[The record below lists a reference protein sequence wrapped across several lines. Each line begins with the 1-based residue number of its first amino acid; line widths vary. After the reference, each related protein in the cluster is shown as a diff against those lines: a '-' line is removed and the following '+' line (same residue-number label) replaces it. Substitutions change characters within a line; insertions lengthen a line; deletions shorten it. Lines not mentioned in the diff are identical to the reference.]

1 MIMPK
6 MGESVMECTILKWLK
21 NEGDNIS
28 KDDSVV
34 EIATDKVDT
43 EIPST
48 YSGKLSKIL
57 VKEGEIVKVG
67 KPIAII
73 ETINKLDHLDTK
85 NPFTSKIEK
94 DFDNIKKQVSKPILP
109 NNNDTSKSD
118 SSKFYSP
125 LVLNI
130 ASRENISLDTLEKI
144 KGTGEN
150 QRITKLDLLK
160 FIEEKN
166 IESYK
171 VEDFEEDDH
180 QISLN
185 KGEELIEPN
194 RIRKIIAS
202 RMVESK
208 KISPHVTSY
217 VEADMTNVYK
227 SRNELK
233 EEFLKKHK
241 FPLTFNPIFIHC
253 VTRAIQ
259 DFPMINISYINNKI
273 IKKNYI
279 NIGIAVALE
288 DDNLIVPVLK
298 DTEKMNFMTI
308 IKESNN
314 LIKKSKENKLIPDDL
329 DGGTFTISNIGS
341 FGNVMGTPIILQPQV
356 GILAIGSIRKIPAVV
371 ETKKGDEIKI
381 RNRVFLSHT
390 YDHRIIDGALG
401 GKFVQKVAN
410 YLESFN
416 LIANLQWM
424 VSNNI
429 NKTAG

>member
-1 MIMPK
+1 MSKIEMIMPK

-171 VEDFEEDDH
+171 VEDFEEDNH

-227 SRNELK
+227 ARNELK

-241 FPLTFNPIFIHC
+241 FPLSFNPIFIHC

-298 DTEKMNFMTI
+298 DADKMNFMTI
-308 IKESNN
+308 IKESND
-314 LIKKSKENKLIPDDL
+314 LIKKSKENKLSPDDL

-371 ETKKGDEIKI
+371 ETNKGDEIKI

-401 GKFVQKVAN
+401 GKFVKKVAN
-410 YLESFN
+410 YLERFN
-416 LIANLQWM
+416 LKSHI
-424 VSNNI
+424 
-429 NKTAG
+429 G

>member
-1 MIMPK
+1 MSKIEMIMPK

-94 DFDNIKKQVSKPILP
+94 DFDKIKKQVSKPILP
-109 NNNDTSKSD
+109 DNIDISQSD

-298 DTEKMNFMTI
+298 DTDKMNFMTI
-308 IKESNN
+308 IKESND

-371 ETKKGDEIKI
+371 ETKKGDKIKI

-401 GKFVQKVAN
+401 GKFVKKVAN
-410 YLESFN
+410 YLETFKLKSH
-416 LIANLQWM
+416 
-424 VSNNI
+424 I
-429 NKTAG
+429 N

>member
-94 DFDNIKKQVSKPILP
+94 DFDNIKKQVSKQILP

-171 VEDFEEDDH
+171 VEDFEEDNH

-227 SRNELK
+227 ARNELK

-241 FPLTFNPIFIHC
+241 FPLSFNPIFIHC

-298 DTEKMNFMTI
+298 DADKMNFMTI
-308 IKESNN
+308 IKESND
-314 LIKKSKENKLIPDDL
+314 LIKKSKENKLSPDDL

-371 ETKKGDEIKI
+371 ETNKGDEIKI

-401 GKFVQKVAN
+401 GKFVKKVAN
-410 YLESFN
+410 YLERFN
-416 LIANLQWM
+416 LKSHI
-424 VSNNI
+424 
-429 NKTAG
+429 G

>member
-1 MIMPK
+1 MTKIKMIMPK
-6 MGESVMECTILKWLK
+6 MGESIMECTILKWLK

-34 EIATDKVDT
+34 EVATDKVDT
-43 EIPST
+43 EIPSS
-48 YSGKLSKIL
+48 YSGILSKIL

-109 NNNDTSKSD
+109 DNIDISQSD

-227 SRNELK
+227 ARNELK

-298 DTEKMNFMTI
+298 DTDKMNFMTI
-308 IKESNN
+308 IKESND
-314 LIKKSKENKLIPDDL
+314 LIKKSKENKLSPDDL

-371 ETKKGDEIKI
+371 ETNKGDEIKI

-390 YDHRIIDGALG
+390 YDHRIIDCALG
-401 GKFVQKVAN
+401 GKFVKKVAN
-410 YLESFN
+410 YLERFN
-416 LIANLQWM
+416 LK
-424 VSNNI
+424 SHI
-429 NKTAG
+429 N